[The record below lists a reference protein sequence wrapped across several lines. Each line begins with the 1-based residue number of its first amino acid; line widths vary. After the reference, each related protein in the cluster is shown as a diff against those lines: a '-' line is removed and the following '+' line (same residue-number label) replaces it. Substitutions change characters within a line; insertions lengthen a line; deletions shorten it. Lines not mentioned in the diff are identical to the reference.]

1 MTIIQYQASGIPTT
15 PEKPSIVVI
24 AGPTCVGKTST
35 AIALA
40 KPIGAQ
46 IVSADAMQVYRHMNI
61 GTAKP
66 SQEELAEVTHHM
78 IDVVDPDEPFTAARF
93 RTMATA
99 VIKRLHRDRTPI
111 FVVGGTGLYIRALT
125 KGLFRADEDTQ
136 AVRARLRE
144 EVQTLGTTTLYERLS
159 AVDPAAAA
167 TIHPNDTYRIVRAL
181 EVCEATGKPISQH
194 HQAHGFSDVPYR
206 VLKIGLFLDRQVLYD
221 RINTRV
227 DRMLASDFLDEVKGL
242 LAQGYGP
249 GLKAMQSIGYRH
261 TVAYL
266 EGTIPWEEMVELFKR
281 DTRRYAKRQL
291 TWFRADD
298 EIIWHEPG
306 QTDLIKAKI
315 DAFLTG

>member
-1 MTIIQYQASGIPTT
+1 MNQRTTSDLPITT
-15 PEKPSIVVI
+15 PDKPSLIVI

-40 KPIGAQ
+40 KSMGAQ

-66 SQEELAEVTHHM
+66 TQEELAEVTHHL
-78 IDVVDPDEPFTAARF
+78 IDVVEPDEPFTAARF
-93 RTMATA
+93 RTMAAA
-99 VIKRLHRDRTPI
+99 VIKRLHRERIPV

-125 KGLFRADEDTQ
+125 KGLFRAGENTE
-136 AVRARLRE
+136 AARTRLRQ

-167 TIHPNDTYRIVRAL
+167 KIHPNDTYRITRAL
-181 EVCEATGKPISQH
+181 EVFEATGRPISQH
-194 HQAHGFSDVPYR
+194 HRAHGFSDAPYR
-206 VLKIGLFLDRQVLYD
+206 VIKIGLFLDREVLYD
-221 RINTRV
+221 QINSRV
-227 DRMLASDFLDEVKGL
+227 DRMLASGFLDEVKGL
-242 LAQGYGP
+242 LARGYGP

-261 TVAYL
+261 AIAYL
-266 EGTIPWEEMVELFKR
+266 EGTTSWEEMIELFKR

-291 TWFRADD
+291 TWFRSDD
-298 EIIWHEPG
+298 EIIWYEPG
-306 QTDLIKAKI
+306 HTNLMKAKI